1 MRICKAVLMVPV
13 CLLWS
18 AGAFAQ
24 DPLKVDPSHYKLV
37 SENAT
42 VRILKVDVPA
52 GGKTPMH
59 SHPDAMVISLAAS
72 KVRFTTP
79 DGKSQDSDL
88 GAESALYTPA
98 GPHSG
103 AHTGGDRVDVLV
115 IEFKT
120 AAAGKATI
128 PTSRPNMAIKV
139 LADGPRA
146 VAYRVTADPS
156 FQEPAGSKHE
166 YDQVVIALGP
176 SQMSLSI
183 DGKPAKSSWSRGDAQ
198 FIGRGVPHESKNAA
212 GKPVDFIIVGIK

>member
-1 MRICKAVLMVPV
+1 MSICKAVLLVPV
-13 CLLWS
+13 FLLWS
-18 AGAFAQ
+18 VGAHAQ
-24 DPLKVDPSHYKLV
+24 DPVKVAPANYKLV
-37 SENAT
+37 FENPS
-42 VRILKVDVPA
+42 VRILRVAVPA

-59 SHPDAMVISLAAS
+59 SHPDAMVVSLSPS
-72 KVRFTTP
+72 KVRFTMP
-79 DGKSQDSDL
+79 DGKTQDSDL

-103 AHTGGDRVDVLV
+103 ANTGGNPVDVLLV
-115 IEFKT
+115 EFKS
-120 AAAGKATI
+120 AAGKAAI

-139 LADGPRA
+139 LAESPHA

-166 YDQVVIALGP
+166 YDQVVIALAP
-176 SQMSLSI
+176 SEISLSI

-198 FIGRGVPHESKNAA
+198 FIGRGTPHESKNAG